1 VSPFTDL
8 AERAWPARRNLFH
21 SPRRTSSRASFA
33 YEIRWKVSY
42 VGPGIMRRSKPSV
55 LLAEPVAVN
64 R

>member
-1 VSPFTDL
+1 MGRVDKDSRRRAR
-8 AERAWPARRNLFH
+8 AEAIVCLDPLWKI
-21 SPRRTSSRASFA
+21 PR
-33 YEIRWKVSY
+33 KVSY